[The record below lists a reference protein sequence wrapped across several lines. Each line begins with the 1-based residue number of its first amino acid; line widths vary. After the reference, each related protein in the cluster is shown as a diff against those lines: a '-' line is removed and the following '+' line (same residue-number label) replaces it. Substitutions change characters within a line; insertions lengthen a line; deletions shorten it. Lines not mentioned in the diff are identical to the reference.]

1 MLYFLIKLI
10 ITAGAVVLISE
21 ISKRSSFVGGI
32 FASIPLTSFLA
43 FIWMYNETK
52 DIEKISALSFS
63 IFWLVIPSLVLF
75 IALPLLLKKGIPF
88 YLSLGIAILVTTV
101 CYYLMLAILA
111 KFGIRI

>member
-1 MLYFLIKLI
+1 MIYFLIKLI
-10 ITAGAVVLISE
+10 ITAVAVVLISE
-21 ISKRSSFVGGI
+21 ISKRSSFIGGI
-32 FASIPLTSFLA
+32 LASIPLTSILA

-75 IALPLLLKKGIPF
+75 IVLPLLLKKGISF
-88 YLSLGIAILVTTV
+88 YLSLGITILVTAV